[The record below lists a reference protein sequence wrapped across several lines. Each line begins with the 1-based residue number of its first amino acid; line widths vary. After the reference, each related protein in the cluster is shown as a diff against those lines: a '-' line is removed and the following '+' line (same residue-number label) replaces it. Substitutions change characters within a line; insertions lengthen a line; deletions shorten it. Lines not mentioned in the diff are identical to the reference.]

1 MNRKLLTAEGYQ
13 RLQDELNDLVRKKRP
28 EITKIVSWAASL
40 GDRSENADYIYNKK
54 KLREIDRRIR
64 YLNKLFEVAHKVEY
78 SPEQDGK
85 AYFGAWVE
93 LENDEGEIIKF
104 RIVGDE
110 EIYGRKYYISLQ
122 SPMAKACLGKS
133 IEDEIQVQI
142 PKGNKIYYIKNISY
156 ETNY

>member
-1 MNRKLLTAEGYQ
+1 MDN
-13 RLQDELNDLVRKKRP
+13 KR
-28 EITKIVSWAASL
+28 
-40 GDRSENADYIYNKK
+40 

-64 YLNKLFEVAHKVEY
+64 YLTKLFEVAHKVEY

-93 LENDEGEIIKF
+93 LENDDGETIKF

-110 EIYGRKYYISLQ
+110 EIYGNKDYISLQ

-133 IEDEIQVQI
+133 VDDEVQVQT
-142 PKGNKIYYIKNISY
+142 PTGKKIWYITNIVY
-156 ETNY
+156 KKVT